1 MQTHVLKKKQLVKRA
16 FKEPQKYTTG
26 ELTYMKLWNSER
38 KRLKKL
44 RKKQKKEEQ
53 IYVKLEYI

>member
-16 FKEPQKYTTG
+16 FKQPEKYTDG

-38 KRLKKL
+38 KRLKKI
-44 RKKQKKEEQ
+44 RKRQKREEH
-53 IYVKLEYI
+53 I